1 MIKSQDSESFTLI
14 ELLVVVSIT
23 LFLATLT
30 GLAFQSFQRE
40 SNLANDT
47 EEVINILRM
56 AKSKTIASEGAL
68 NYGVHF
74 ESDKFVLFQGTV
86 YDPLDTNNE
95 ISSLS
100 QRTEIYEINL
110 TGGGSEVFFDR
121 ITGMTSQDG
130 NISLRLKA
138 DPSRTR
144 VIYIQGSGQV
154 GLVSPSIPPDTDR
167 VKDSRHVH
175 FNLGWSIQNATT
187 LKFDFFDAAQIETVA
202 MSPYFNGDK
211 SIFDWEGTFSVGG
224 ADQDFRV
231 HTHFL
236 DPTNTILSIHRDRN
250 DGKNTEKV
258 TIYVVDGLVDKDIV
272 TYLADV
278 DDTVQ
283 KGFYVNTMERQ

>member
-1 MIKSQDSESFTLI
+1 MIKLQDSKSFTLI
-14 ELLVVVSIT
+14 ELLIIVGIT
-23 LFLATLT
+23 LLLATIT
-30 GLAFQSFQRE
+30 GLAFQTFQRE
-40 SNLANDT
+40 SNLANNT
-47 EEVINILRM
+47 EEVINLLRV

-68 NYGVHF
+68 NYGVHL

-95 ISSLS
+95 THNLS
-100 QRTEIYEINL
+100 QRVEIYEINL
-110 TGGGSEVFFDR
+110 TGGGSEVVFDR

-130 NISLRLKA
+130 NVSLRLKA

-144 VIYIQGSGQV
+144 IIYVQGSGQV
-154 GLVSPSIPPDTDR
+154 GLISPSIPPDTDR

-175 FNLGWSIQNATT
+175 FDLGWSIQNATT
-187 LKFDFFDAAQIETVA
+187 LKFDFVDASQIETVSMA
-202 MSPYFNGDK
+202 IYFNGDK
-211 SIFDWEGTFSVGG
+211 SIFDWEETFSVGG
-224 ADQDFRV
+224 TDQEFKV

-258 TIYVVDGLVDKDIV
+258 IIYIVDGSADKDIV

-283 KGFYVNTMERQ
+283 KGFYVNTMEKQ